1 MSNKDIR
8 NAISNAGLRYWQVAD
23 ALSMSD
29 GAFSRKL
36 RRELAPEEKESVLK
50 VIRKLAKEVRERV

>member
-1 MSNKDIR
+1 MNNKEIR
-8 NAISNAGLRYWQVAD
+8 AAISNAKLKYWQVAE

-36 RRELAPEEKESVLK
+36 RKEFSPEEKKAVLQ
-50 VIRKLAKEVRERV
+50 VIQQLAK

>member
-1 MSNKDIR
+1 MNNKEIR
-8 NAISNAGLRYWQVAD
+8 AAISDAKLKYWQVAD

-36 RRELAPEEKESVLK
+36 RKELTAEEKETVLQA
-50 VIRKLAKEVRERV
+50 IRRLKEEAV